1 MFSPFSI
8 SVKMEVN
15 LLRSRTASGDHIN
28 LARWVIKNRVPA
40 IVVDPLYVEASLVER
55 MKHRGQYKI
64 ICSVDFESG
73 KHYGLE
79 KMRPLPK
86 SIMTADGFDILLTSN
101 RTDKEYLNELRILSE
116 FIHENIHKSKEIRWT
131 LGLRTREQATIALAL
146 PHIKKW
152 PATFIRTDHNV
163 LPAKQENEYERHI
176 RDVKFIREY
185 TGLPIK
191 ISGNIDY
198 ETYLKLKGDVKRFD
212 VTLDQAKSIIK
223 TAQSVSGASEQIQED
238 LEAVKADMVVDN
250 PENEE

>member
-15 LLRSRTASGDHIN
+15 LLRSKTASGDHIN

-55 MKHRGQYKI
+55 VKHRGQYKI

-86 SIMTADGFDILLTSN
+86 AIMTADGFDILLTGN
-101 RTDKEYLNELRILSE
+101 RTDKEHLNELRILSE

-131 LGLRTREQATIALAL
+131 LGLRTREQTAIALAL
-146 PHIKKW
+146 PHFKKW

-163 LPAKQENEYERHI
+163 LPAKQANEYERHV
-176 RDVKFIREY
+176 RDVEFIREY

-191 ISGNIDY
+191 VSGNVDY
-198 ETYLKLKGDVKRFD
+198 ETYLKLKDSVKRFD
-212 VTLDQAKSIIK
+212 VTFNQAKSIIK
-223 TAQSVSGASEQIQED
+223 TAQSVAGISERIQKDFEEVD
-238 LEAVKADMVVDN
+238 VVVND
-250 PENEE
+250 PEGNDDP